1 MYQEDSLPIILHLS
15 NQIDIYR
22 GDFFNSIHEVL
33 VMTIDITSFLQNVGQ
48 KTPSNEAA
56 ILGKTEKDAF
66 ENWAYLEDR
75 DFWPHW

>member
-1 MYQEDSLPIILHLS
+1 
-15 NQIDIYR
+15 
-22 GDFFNSIHEVL
+22 
-33 VMTIDITSFLQNVGQ
+33 MTIDITSFLQNVGQ